1 MLSKGNS
8 DPMVCTLN
16 LIRTVR
22 GEVPYERVK
31 GIARELIDKPVSQSR
46 QKFMA
51 DVQWLVE
58 TYEPRLDVNDI
69 DINSLAA
76 KTGDFVYTTHVKG
89 G

>member
-1 MLSKGNS
+1 MLAKGNG

-46 QKFMA
+46 QQFMA
-51 DVQWLVE
+51 DAQWLVE
-58 TYEPRLDVNDI
+58 TFEPRLDVNDI

-76 KTGDFVYTTHVKG
+76 MTGDFVYTTYVRG